1 MPKLKG
7 TLIGPTATYTKVGE
21 DMTWPSL
28 NQGDLEGR
36 LRRYEVRDD
45 VTAARFKL
53 ASIVAAYRE
62 LILMPQKR
70 RNEICSAIREAAKE
84 PEEETK

>member
-1 MPKLKG
+1 MPQIKG
-7 TLIGPTATYTKVGE
+7 TLIGPSATYTQVGE

-28 NQGDLEGR
+28 DQGDLERR
-36 LRRYEVRDD
+36 LRYGVRDD
-45 VTAARFKL
+45 VTDARFKL

-70 RNEICSAIREAAKE
+70 RNEICSAIKGATEDEK
-84 PEEETK
+84 